1 MQKKSLQNYK
11 TMETKKEILLDVSEL
26 EAPYPLVE
34 GINALNNLK
43 DDEVLLFRHR
53 MNPQMLFQNIQALGL
68 QYEITKENE
77 NEFEMRIYK

>member
-1 MQKKSLQNYK
+1 MD
-11 TMETKKEILLDVSEL
+11 TKKEILLDVSEL

-34 GINALNNLK
+34 AVNALYALK
-43 DDEVLLFRHR
+43 DDEVLIFRHR
-53 MNPQMLFQNIQALGL
+53 MNPQMLFQNILSLGL